1 MNVTSLIEIADHLVN
16 SIYDKYD
23 NLQETTI
30 EIENLRNK
38 RKHICKSISRDCLY
52 LKSIIEDDLFAN
64 SVTDKDLEKYK
75 WLIEFIDNLKKF
87 YKTKDS

>member
-1 MNVTSLIEIADHLVN
+1 MNVTSLVEIADHLVN

-38 RKHICKSISRDCLY
+38 RKHICNSITNDCTY